1 MLSGAVPCHVSPLLR
16 VNRER
21 TGVGEATA
29 TLTLPI
35 QCPNRLPLA
44 QPSGPCSRPFPIW
57 VRHIHVGQIF
67 VKCRQHCWE
76 IWVSFVLSEAR
87 HERPWLGAPRPK
99 LRDRSHPPG
108 IVECSRADVDTGGIS
123 LRLRMRTHTANWA
136 VIVNCLRSRRR
147 RAIDALRSA
156 SDHRKALAGHR
167 HSHAESSARPTLAVG
182 AMAQVNKERTRAHL
196 IADRSAKT
204 AAGKRKLRSHEPY
217 LRFGRSAYDVHGA
230 DFRPAFRRLLSG
242 ARRRATIASY

>member
-1 MLSGAVPCHVSPLLR
+1 MSQTV
-16 VNRER
+16 
-21 TGVGEATA
+21 
-29 TLTLPI
+29 
-35 QCPNRLPLA
+35 PLA
-44 QPSGPCSRPFPIW
+44 QAWWSLVSAIPNMAAVHSCRPNF
-57 VRHIHVGQIF
+57 R
-67 VKCRQHCWE
+67 KCRQHCRE

-108 IVECSRADVDTGGIS
+108 IVECSRADVDTGGTS
-123 LRLRMRTHTANWA
+123 LRLRMRTHAANWA

-167 HSHAESSARPTLAVG
+167 HSHAESRAGPTLAVG
-182 AMAQVNKERTRAHL
+182 TMAQVNKERTRAHL

-204 AAGKRKLRSHEPY
+204 AAGKRELRSHEPY
-217 LRFGRSAYDVHGA
+217 LRFGRSAYDVQGA

-242 ARRRATIASY
+242 ARRRALR